1 MSYENKLS
9 EWFKQVEKRAA
20 ELARR
25 KASSSTAQE
34 DETAPIC
41 EAKPETARIES
52 PAKEAAEQTVFTAVE
67 AGKVVVDTEA
77 TEVVEYTG
85 EARPIEPK
93 RDPAPALFDESDVP
107 SVDDFFAFLDKSS
120 DRKAVA
126 DQHVD
131 EPFRVPED
139 QGTLN
144 FTEGTG
150 EPRPIIDEPKQKEFS
165 VPEQVPVVEVQ
176 EVQNS
181 QASAMPQISEMPD
194 KRDEKPTPVRIA
206 QPAKTEPAPEKTT
219 LEEKWG
225 RLPRHLQTLFAE
237 NVEEVAQRSYKSFKE
252 TRAQLIE
259 RLLDP
264 IISLEEAAR
273 ILNVCPTTVRRYTNR
288 GVLPC
293 LRTAGN
299 QRRFR
304 LSDVLNFMESQT
316 RRGNKI
322 VAAKEN
328 LTETQQVQ
336 IDA

>member
-25 KASSSTAQE
+25 KAAGSSTP
-34 DETAPIC
+34 DESVPLF
-41 EAKPETARIES
+41 ESRPQTARIES
-52 PAKEAAEQTVFTAVE
+52 PAKEAVEPAVVTAVG
-67 AGKVVVDTEA
+67 AGEVVTDTAMTEA
-77 TEVVEYTG
+77 LESTG
-85 EARPIEPK
+85 DARPVEVR
-93 RDPAPALFDESDVP
+93 RDSTPALFEDSDVP
-107 SVDDFFAFLDKSS
+107 SVDDFFAFLNKSS
-120 DRKAVA
+120 DREAVA
-126 DQHVD
+126 DRQED

-150 EPRPIIDEPKQKEFS
+150 EPRPILDEPKPKEPPVS
-165 VPEQVPVVEVQ
+165 EQLAATEVQ
-176 EVQNS
+176 HS
-181 QASAMPQISEMPD
+181 RASAMPQIHETTEQ
-194 KRDEKPTPVRIA
+194 RVEKPAPV
-206 QPAKTEPAPEKTT
+206 QVVQDAKHDSAIDKTSF
-219 LEEKWG
+219 EEKWG

-237 NVEEVAQRSYKSFKE
+237 NVEEVAQHSYKSFKE

-304 LSDVLNFMESQT
+304 LSDVLNFMESQA
-316 RRGNKI
+316 RKGNKT
-322 VAAKEN
+322 AAN
-328 LTETQQVQ
+328 NDPTETQYVRF
-336 IDA
+336 DA

>member
-25 KASSSTAQE
+25 KTAGSSTPNE
-34 DETAPIC
+34 SVPPFETRPQ
-41 EAKPETARIES
+41 TAEIES
-52 PAKEAAEQTVFTAVE
+52 PAKEAAEPAVVTATR
-67 AGKVVVDTEA
+67 AGEVVADTATTEA
-77 TEVVEYTG
+77 LESTG
-85 EARPIEPK
+85 DARPVSPR
-93 RDPAPALFDESDVP
+93 RDPTPALFEDSDVP
-107 SVDDFFAFLDKSS
+107 SVDDFFAFLNKSS
-120 DRKAVA
+120 EREAVA
-126 DQHVD
+126 DQLEN

-139 QGTLN
+139 QGILN

-150 EPRPIIDEPKQKEFS
+150 EPRPLIEEPKRKES
-165 VPEQVPVVEVQ
+165 
-176 EVQNS
+176 
-181 QASAMPQISEMPD
+181 
-194 KRDEKPTPVRIA
+194 
-206 QPAKTEPAPEKTT
+206 PAPEIEEPRPQVSAAKPQIRETTEQLAEKPAPVRVAQAVKPASATDDKTSF
-219 LEEKWG
+219 EEKWG

-237 NVEEVAQRSYKSFKE
+237 NVEEVAQHSYKSFKE

-304 LSDVLNFMESQT
+304 LSDVLNFMESQA
-316 RRGNKI
+316 RRGNKT
-322 VAAKEN
+322 ASAN
-328 LTETQQVQ
+328 SDSAETPDVR

>member
-25 KASSSTAQE
+25 KASGSSMPDKSVPVFESRPQNV
-34 DETAPIC
+34 
-41 EAKPETARIES
+41 RVES
-52 PAKEAAEQTVFTAVE
+52 PAKEAVEPAVVTAVG
-67 AGKVVVDTEA
+67 AGEVVADTAMTEA
-77 TEVVEYTG
+77 LESTG
-85 EARPIEPK
+85 DARPVEVK
-93 RDPAPALFDESDVP
+93 RDSTSALFEDSDVP
-107 SVDDFFAFLDKSS
+107 SVDDFLTFLNKSS
-120 DRKAVA
+120 EREAVA
-126 DQHVD
+126 DRQED
-131 EPFRVPED
+131 ESFRVPED

-150 EPRPIIDEPKQKEFS
+150 EPRPILDEPKPKE
-165 VPEQVPVVEVQ
+165 PPVSERLAVTEVQ
-176 EVQNS
+176 HS
-181 QASAMPQISEMPD
+181 RASAMPQINETA
-194 KRDEKPTPVRIA
+194 KQRDEKPAPVRVVQDGKYESAID
-206 QPAKTEPAPEKTT
+206 KKSF
-219 LEEKWG
+219 EEKWG

-237 NVEEVAQRSYKSFKE
+237 NVEEVAQHSYKSFKE

-304 LSDVLNFMESQT
+304 LSDVLNFMESQA
-316 RRGNKI
+316 RKVNKT
-322 VAAKEN
+322 AADKDS
-328 LTETQQVQ
+328 TERQHVRF
-336 IDA
+336 DA